1 MKFLKKNLLKI
12 NGKVLIVAG
21 AALMGLMGLGSAL
34 AGEYI
39 TMSSMADSINST
51 STALSTIISDT
62 SLVTGVGFTMC
73 SFFKF
78 HQHKLNPT
86 QVPLS
91 QGCTLLLIGAGLCF
105 LPLLLPSA
113 ANAVFSATDGQINK
127 IGGSVMN
134 TLIGSGG
141 G

>member
-1 MKFLKKNLLKI
+1 MNFLNKVLLKI
-12 NGKVLIVAG
+12 NGKALILTG

-34 AGEYI
+34 ADTI
-39 TMSSMADSINST
+39 TMASMATSINDT

>member
-1 MKFLKKNLLKI
+1 MNFLNKTLLKI
-12 NGKVLIVAG
+12 NVKGLILVG
-21 AALMGLMGLGSAL
+21 TALMGLMGLGSAL
-34 AGEYI
+34 AGDYI
-39 TMSSMADSINST
+39 TMSTMADSINKT
-51 STALSTIISDT
+51 SSAMATIISDT

-113 ANAVFSATDGQINK
+113 ANAVFSATGDQVNK
-127 IGGSVMN
+127 IGGSVMSS
-134 TLIGSGG
+134 LIGSAS
-141 G
+141 